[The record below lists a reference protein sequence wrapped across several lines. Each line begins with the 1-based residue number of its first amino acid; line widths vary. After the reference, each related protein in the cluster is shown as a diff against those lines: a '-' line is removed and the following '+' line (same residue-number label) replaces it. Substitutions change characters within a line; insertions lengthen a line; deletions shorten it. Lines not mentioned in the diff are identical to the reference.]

1 MNNISELI
9 VAIATALIPIVFA
22 WIGKVLAN
30 NKKALSLL
38 DALTPLAEAAVTA
51 AAQLGVNKYLS
62 GEAKKSTAVQYVIDG
77 LKSLGFTNADE
88 TTIKNAVEKA
98 FSDLKDE
105 LYQTYPQ
112 ATEDTPE
119 SAVDLSAIAQS
130 AADAAVES
138 ATAAKAATEEQ
149 NEV

>member
-62 GEAKKSTAVQYVIDG
+62 GEAKKSTAVQYVING

-88 TTIKNAVEKA
+88 MTVKNAVEKA
-98 FSDLKDE
+98 FSDLQDE
-105 LYQTYPQ
+105 LYKTYPQ
-112 ATEDTPE
+112 ATDDD
-119 SAVDLSAIAQS
+119 SKSV
-130 AADAAVES
+130 
-138 ATAAKAATEEQ
+138 TAENITSGTLTKPATEE
-149 NEV
+149 

>member
-51 AAQLGVNKYLS
+51 AAQLGVDKYLS
-62 GEAKKSTAVQYVIDG
+62 GEVKKSTAVQYVING
-77 LKSLGFTNADE
+77 LKSLGFTE
-88 TTIKNAVEKA
+88 TDKKTVENAVEKA
-98 FSDLKDE
+98 FSDLRDD
-105 LYQTYPQ
+105 LYKTYPQ
-112 ATEDTPE
+112 KADNTSTSAE
-119 SAVDLSAIAQS
+119 SLNAIAQS
-130 AADAAVES
+130 AASAAVES
-138 ATAAKAATEEQ
+138 AMAKPATGE
-149 NEV
+149 

>member
-9 VAIATALIPIVFA
+9 VAISTALIPIVFA

-51 AAQLGVNKYLS
+51 AMQLGVDKYLS

-77 LKSLGFTNADE
+77 LKSLGFTE
-88 TTIKNAVEKA
+88 TDKKTVENAVEKA
-98 FSDLKDE
+98 FSDLRND
-105 LYQTYPQ
+105 LYKTYPQ
-112 ATEDTPE
+112 KADNTPTG
-119 SAVDLSAIAQS
+119 AADLNAIAQS
-130 AADAAVES
+130 AASAAVES
-138 ATAAKAATEEQ
+138 AMAKPATGE
-149 NEV
+149 

>member
-1 MNNISELI
+1 MNDISELI

-51 AAQLGVNKYLS
+51 AAQLGVDKYLS

-77 LKSLGFTNADE
+77 LKSLGFTE
-88 TTIKNAVEKA
+88 TDKKTVENAVEKA
-98 FSDLKDE
+98 FSDLKDD
-105 LYQTYPQ
+105 LYKTYPQ
-112 ATEDTPE
+112 TTNDVPKTTDAQSVAAAAQSIVAE
-119 SAVDLSAIAQS
+119 AIAS
-130 AADAAVES
+130 GAL
-138 ATAAKAATEEQ
+138 AKPATEE
-149 NEV
+149 

>member
-1 MNNISELI
+1 MNDISELI

-51 AAQLGVNKYLS
+51 ASQLGVDKYLS

-77 LKSLGFTNADE
+77 LKSLGFTNADK
-88 TTIKNAVEKA
+88 TTIENAVEKA
-98 FSDLKDE
+98 FSDLQDE
-105 LYQTYPQ
+105 LYKTYPQ
-112 ATEDTPE
+112 ATDDDPK
-119 SAVDLSAIAQS
+119 SV
-130 AADAAVES
+130 
-138 ATAAKAATEEQ
+138 TAENITSGTLTKPATEE
-149 NEV
+149 

>member
-51 AAQLGVNKYLS
+51 AMQLGVDKYLS
-62 GEAKKSTAVQYVIDG
+62 GEAKKSTAVRYVIDG
-77 LKSLGFTNADE
+77 LKSLGFTDADKKTVE
-88 TTIKNAVEKA
+88 NAVEKA

-105 LYQTYPQ
+105 LYKTYPQ
-112 ATEDTPE
+112 ATNDAPKITDAQSVAAAAQSIVAE
-119 SAVDLSAIAQS
+119 AIAS
-130 AADAAVES
+130 G
-138 ATAAKAATEEQ
+138 TLAKPATEE
-149 NEV
+149 

>member
-9 VAIATALIPIVFA
+9 VAISTALIPIVFA

-51 AAQLGVNKYLS
+51 AAQLGVDKYLS

-77 LKSLGFTNADE
+77 LKSLGFTSADE
-88 TTIKNAVEKA
+88 TTVKNAVEKA
-98 FSDLKDE
+98 FSDLQDE
-105 LYQTYPQ
+105 LYKTYQQ
-112 ATEDTPE
+112 ATDDAPKSE
-119 SAVDLSAIAQS
+119 VDLTAIAQS
-130 AADAAVES
+130 AASAAIES
-138 ATAAKAATEEQ
+138 VNAAKPATEE
-149 NEV
+149 

>member
-9 VAIATALIPIVFA
+9 VAISTALIPIVFA

-51 AAQLGVNKYLS
+51 AAQLGVDKYLS
-62 GEAKKSTAVQYVIDG
+62 GEAKKSTAVQYVVDG
-77 LKSLGFTNADE
+77 LKSLGFTETDE
-88 TTIKNAVEKA
+88 TTVKNAVEKA

-105 LYQTYPQ
+105 LYNTYPQ
-112 ATEDTPE
+112 VTDDKP
-119 SAVDLSAIAQS
+119 
-130 AADAAVES
+130 
-138 ATAAKAATEEQ
+138 ATEE
-149 NEV
+149 

>member
-51 AAQLGVNKYLS
+51 AAQLGVDKYLS
-62 GEAKKSTAVQYVIDG
+62 GEAKKSTAVQYVVDG
-77 LKSLGFTNADE
+77 LKSLGFTE
-88 TTIKNAVEKA
+88 TDKTTVENAVEKA
-98 FSDLKDE
+98 FSDLRDD
-105 LYQTYPQ
+105 LYKTYPQ
-112 ATEDTPE
+112 TTDDVPE
-119 SAVDLSAIAQS
+119 SAVDLNAIAQS
-130 AADAAVES
+130 AASAAVKS
-138 ATAAKAATEEQ
+138 AMANPSTGE
-149 NEV
+149 

>member
-1 MNNISELI
+1 MNDISELI

-51 AAQLGVNKYLS
+51 AAQLGVDKYLS

-77 LKSLGFTNADE
+77 LKSLGFTE
-88 TTIKNAVEKA
+88 TDKKTVENAVEKA
-98 FSDLKDE
+98 FSDLRDD
-105 LYQTYPQ
+105 LYKTYPQ
-112 ATEDTPE
+112 TTNDAPKITDAQSVAAAAQSIVAE
-119 SAVDLSAIAQS
+119 AIAS
-130 AADAAVES
+130 GAL
-138 ATAAKAATEEQ
+138 AKPATEE
-149 NEV
+149 

>member
-51 AAQLGVNKYLS
+51 AAQLGVDKYLS

-88 TTIKNAVEKA
+88 VTIKNAVEKA
-98 FSDLKDE
+98 FSDLRDD
-105 LYQTYPQ
+105 LYKTYPQ
-112 ATEDTPE
+112 ATDDTPT
-119 SAVDLSAIAQS
+119 SAADLNAIAQS
-130 AADAAVES
+130 AASSAVES
-138 ATAAKAATEEQ
+138 AMAKPSTGE
-149 NEV
+149 

>member
-30 NKKALSLL
+30 NKKVLSLL

-51 AAQLGVNKYLS
+51 AAQLGVDKYLS
-62 GEAKKSTAVQYVIDG
+62 GEAKKSTAVQYVING
-77 LKSLGFTNADE
+77 LKSLGFTDSDKKTVE
-88 TTIKNAVEKA
+88 NAVEKA

-112 ATEDTPE
+112 ATDDTPE
-119 SAVDLSAIAQS
+119 STVDLSAVAQS
-130 AADAAVES
+130 AAAAAIAS
-138 ATAAKAATEEQ
+138 ATAAKPATEE
-149 NEV
+149 

>member
-1 MNNISELI
+1 MNNVSELI

-51 AAQLGVNKYLS
+51 AMQLGVDKYLS

-77 LKSLGFTNADE
+77 LKSLGFTE
-88 TTIKNAVEKA
+88 TDKTTVENAVEKA
-98 FSDLKDE
+98 FSDLQDE
-105 LYQTYPQ
+105 LYKTYPQ
-112 ATEDTPE
+112 ATGDTPKTGE
-119 SAVDLSAIAQS
+119 
-130 AADAAVES
+130 
-138 ATAAKAATEEQ
+138 
-149 NEV
+149 

>member
-51 AAQLGVNKYLS
+51 AAQLGVDKYLS
-62 GEAKKSTAVQYVIDG
+62 GEAKKSTAVQYVING
-77 LKSLGFTNADE
+77 LKSLGFTNADKKTVE
-88 TTIKNAVEKA
+88 NAVEKA

-112 ATEDTPE
+112 ATEST
-119 SAVDLSAIAQS
+119 VDLSAVAQS
-130 AADAAVES
+130 AAAAAIAS
-138 ATAAKAATEEQ
+138 ATAAKPATEE
-149 NEV
+149 

>member
-51 AAQLGVNKYLS
+51 AAQLGVDKYLS

-77 LKSLGFTNADE
+77 LKSLGFTETDE
-88 TTIKNAVEKA
+88 TTVKNAVEKA
-98 FSDLKDE
+98 FSDLQDE
-105 LYQTYPQ
+105 LYKTYPQ
-112 ATEDTPE
+112 ATHDVPT
-119 SAVDLSAIAQS
+119 STSDLNAIAQS
-130 AADAAVES
+130 AASAAVES
-138 ATAAKAATEEQ
+138 AMANPATGE
-149 NEV
+149 

>member
-51 AAQLGVNKYLS
+51 AAHLGVDKCLS
-62 GEAKKSTAVQYVIDG
+62 GEAKKSTAVQYVIGG
-77 LKSLGFTNADE
+77 LKSLGFTE
-88 TTIKNAVEKA
+88 TDKTTVENAVEKA
-98 FSDLKDE
+98 FSDLRDD
-105 LYQTYPQ
+105 LYKTYPQ
-112 ATEDTPE
+112 VTDDTPT
-119 SAVDLSAIAQS
+119 SAVDLTAIAQS
-130 AADAAVES
+130 ATSEAVES
-138 ATAAKAATEEQ
+138 AMAKPATGE
-149 NEV
+149 

>member
-51 AAQLGVNKYLS
+51 AAQLGVDKYLS
-62 GEAKKSTAVQYVIDG
+62 GEAKKSKAVQYVIDG
-77 LKSLGFTNADE
+77 LNSLGFTNADE
-88 TTIKNAVEKA
+88 TTVKNAVEKA
-98 FSDLKDE
+98 FSDLQDE
-105 LYQTYPQ
+105 LYKTYPQ
-112 ATEDTPE
+112 ATDDAPKSE
-119 SAVDLSAIAQS
+119 VDLSAVAQS
-130 AADAAVES
+130 AASAAIAS
-138 ATAAKAATEEQ
+138 ATAAKSATDE
-149 NEV
+149 